1 MRQVQVMTFAPDGIA
16 AGRPS
21 RRRLPPLVALRTFE
35 VVARHLSLVQ
45 AADELCVTPAAVSH
59 QIRTLEAH
67 LGVPLFRRAGRSI
80 ALTDAGQTFLP
91 GIRGGFEM
99 MGEAVGQ
106 LEGLNQASVLTVSV
120 APSFAVK
127 WLMPRLDRFQ
137 KLHPN
142 IDVRVAATTQ
152 LSNFTSDNVDIA
164 IRYGKGGYPDLAVE
178 HLLSEAVIPVCSPAL
193 LKEKR
198 LQQPKNLSTTTLLH
212 DDSPDS
218 DPTCPN
224 WQAWLRA
231 RGATTVDVARGPRFT
246 QSSLVLDAAIQGSG
260 VALAKATLVENDL
273 REGRL
278 VKLFEAPQPVDFAY
292 YIVAPHR
299 LLSLPKVAAFAA
311 WLRSEASNEL
321 HKAGNENAPHVAALR

>member
-1 MRQVQVMTFAPDGIA
+1 MRPAQVMTFAPEGNA

-80 ALTDAGQTFLP
+80 VLTDAGQTFLP
-91 GIRGGFEM
+91 GIRGAFEM

-106 LEGLNQASVLTVSV
+106 LEGLNQASMLTVSV

-178 HLLSEAVIPVCSPAL
+178 HLLSEAVIPVCSPVL
-193 LKEKR
+193 LKER
-198 LQQPKNLSTTTLLH
+198 QLQRPKDLFAVTLLH

-231 RGATTVDVARGPRFT
+231 RGATNVDVARGPRFT
-246 QSSLVLDAAIQGSG
+246 QSSLVLDAAIQGGG

-278 VKLFEAPQPVDFAY
+278 LKLFEDPQPVDFAY
-292 YIVAPHR
+292 HIVAPQR

-311 WLRSEASNEL
+311 WLRSEAAGESG
-321 HKAGNENAPHVAALR
+321 HSGNENLPPVARLR

>member
-1 MRQVQVMTFAPDGIA
+1 MRQAQVMTFAPDGTA

-67 LGVPLFRRAGRSI
+67 LGVQLFRRAGRNI

-99 MGEAVGQ
+99 LGEAVGQ
-106 LEGLNQASVLTVSV
+106 LEGLSQASVLTVSV

-142 IDVRVAATTQ
+142 IDVRIAATTQ
-152 LSNFTSDNVDIA
+152 LSNFNSDNVDIA

-178 HLLSEAVIPVCSPAL
+178 RLLSEAVIPVCSPNL
-193 LKEKR
+193 LKEKH
-198 LQQPKNLSTTTLLH
+198 LQQPKDLANVTLLH

-231 RGATTVDVARGPRFT
+231 RGANTVDVARGPRFT
-246 QSSLVLDAAIQGSG
+246 QSSLVLDAAIQGIG

-273 REGRL
+273 QAGRL
-278 VKLFEAPQPVDFAY
+278 VKLFEEPQPVDFAY

-299 LLSLPKVAAFAA
+299 LMALPKVAAFAA
-311 WLRSEASNEL
+311 WLRSEAAAET
-321 HKAGNENAPHVAALR
+321 HQAGNENAPGVAVAR

>member
-1 MRQVQVMTFAPDGIA
+1 MRQIQAMTFAPDGIK

-91 GIRGGFEM
+91 GIRGAFEM

-106 LEGLNQASVLTVSV
+106 LEGMNQASVLTVSV

-127 WLMPRLDRFQ
+127 WLMPRLDHFQ

-164 IRYGKGGYPDLAVE
+164 IRYGKGSYPDLAVE

-198 LQQPKNLSTTTLLH
+198 LHQPKDLSVITLLH

-224 WQAWLRA
+224 WQVWLRA
-231 RGATTVDVARGPRFT
+231 RGATNVDVARGPRFT

-260 VALAKATLVENDL
+260 VALAKVTLVENDL

-311 WLRSEASNEL
+311 WLRSEASNEA
-321 HKAGNENAPHVAALR
+321 HRAGNENLPHVAARR